1 MSLVDYDAS
10 SSEGEEEIGEDDEER
25 EKKRVESG
33 DPPFAPPPPPPPSQ
47 DEYSVASRSF
57 RPSSSQHSNV
67 ASPLP
72 PPSLEKLPD
81 VSHLLASPPV
91 PSNQMI
97 GTDHSSRVAAA
108 MAESASRK
116 RESNGSAFPFPRSKL
131 PRGQL
136 LHSRN
141 IPDTSGGQLIPP
153 QLHGRSNV
161 VTEDISKLFV
171 NRHPESSHQ

>member
-1 MSLVDYDAS
+1 MNWIKNVSAFGAICCWNCQCSIWTFLEHNIIFWSMIGIIYCIYFICRS
-10 SSEGEEEIGEDDEER
+10 S
-25 EKKRVESG
+25 
-33 DPPFAPPPPPPPSQ
+33 
-47 DEYSVASRSF
+47 
-57 RPSSSQHSNV
+57 RPSSYQHSNV
-67 ASPLP
+67 ASTLP
-72 PPSLEKLPD
+72 PPSLKKLPD
-81 VSHLLASPPV
+81 VSHLLASPPL

-97 GTDHSSRVAAA
+97 GTNHSSRVAAA

-153 QLHGRSNV
+153 QLRGRSV
-161 VTEDISKLFV
+161 
-171 NRHPESSHQ
+171 